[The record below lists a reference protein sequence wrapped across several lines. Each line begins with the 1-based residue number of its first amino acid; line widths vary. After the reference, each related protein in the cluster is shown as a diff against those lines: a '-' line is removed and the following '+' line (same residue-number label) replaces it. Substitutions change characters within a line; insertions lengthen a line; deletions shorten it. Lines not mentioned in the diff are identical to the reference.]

1 MIIKTVG
8 LDEIQFV
15 PADPGELTDSIRT
28 RGIAIPVQV
37 NRTDA
42 GYICIDGARR
52 LSACRILVQENEK
65 YGRIPVC
72 IRNDYSKAG
81 SGFWGNTQNHH

>member
-1 MIIKTVG
+1 MIIKTVA
-8 LDEIQFV
+8 LDEIQFTET
-15 PADPGELTDSIRT
+15 DPGELTESIRR

-37 NRTDA
+37 NRTDD

-52 LSACRILVQENEK
+52 LSACRILSRENDK
-65 YGRIPVC
+65 YSRIPVC